1 MSPAKNIKE
10 DKLKKEFNIFK
21 KIIKL
26 DTENIAKYFNAL
38 PKPPQSFL
46 GDDIINNYFIKKFLK
61 NQLEELFNMII
72 AMIDANKERLSKII
86 VKKNKYAFSDANY
99 ILNKEKL
106 SSNPENDFNS
116 IFESKNIK
124 KLVDMVKEFQI
135 NNGII
140 NIYELKSKPFFYKL
154 FMNNYYNND
163 KEFSDKVFYSNLFKQ
178 YNKIRDNL
186 MIDID
191 KNFGILSFKE
201 FIEKPLI
208 LKPIEHKE
216 NVNSLNNFIN
226 SYKYEKVGIKN
237 NNKNDA
243 EKCEVVENFIVKL
256 IDDIINKNNSKRN
269 TTTKYLKSNPDSW
282 IDDYKRFI
290 KDQKKNNGL
299 SKIDI
304 DKCLT
309 KFSWKIPA
317 INDED
322 DEDEFLNMSFYQT
335 PLNINSSINKH
346 KERVMKIFNL
356 MYENLYPIVT
366 EQKGINLY
374 TYLLRAVKLDYYSI
388 LFFYNYIGLKRYQIA
403 LQVRDKTN
411 NYIYNN
417 IMLYQQYKQSFLVWR
432 KDYVNNLP
440 PNNNDK
446 TKNSFGY
453 YDEMFD
459 KFLEHYFDGFDKIK
473 ENLIANYNTISK
485 YSNQFKKIKDKK
497 SALANLPL

>member
-1 MSPAKNIKE
+1 MSPTKNIL
-10 DKLKKEFNIFK
+10 DKRLEKEFHIFK
-21 KIIKL
+21 NILIL
-26 DTENIAKYFNAL
+26 DSENIAKYFNAL
-38 PKPPQSFL
+38 PKPPQTFL
-46 GDDIINNYFIKKFLK
+46 GDAVINNYFIKKFLK

-86 VKKNKYAFSDANY
+86 VKKNKYVFSDANY

-124 KLVDMVKEFQI
+124 KLVGMVKEFKT

-216 NVNSLNNFIN
+216 NINSVNNFIN

-237 NNKNDA
+237 N
-243 EKCEVVENFIVKL
+243 E
-256 IDDIINKNNSKRN
+256 KNN
-269 TTTKYLKSNPDSW
+269 DS
-282 IDDYKRFI
+282 
-290 KDQKKNNGL
+290 KKNNIE
-299 SKIDI
+299 KKFID
-304 DKCLT
+304 
-309 KFSWKIPA
+309 
-317 INDED
+317 EG
-322 DEDEFLNMSFYQT
+322 DEDEFLNITFYQT

-356 MYENLYPIVT
+356 MYENLYPIAT
-366 EQKGINLY
+366 EQKGIDLY

-388 LFFYNYIGLKRYQIA
+388 LFFYNYIGLKRYQMA

-417 IMLYQQYKQSFLVWR
+417 IMLYQQYKQRFLVWR
-432 KDYVNNLP
+432 KNYVNNLP
-440 PNNNDK
+440 SNNNNK
-446 TKNSFGY
+446 KKNSFGY
-453 YDEMFD
+453 YDEIFD
-459 KFLEHYFDGFDKIK
+459 KFLESHFAGFEGIK

-485 YSNQFKKIKDKK
+485 YSNEFKKINDKK
-497 SALANLPL
+497 RAVAKL

>member
-1 MSPAKNIKE
+1 MSSTKNTPDE
-10 DKLKKEFNIFK
+10 RLKKEFHIFK
-21 KIIKL
+21 NIIEL
-26 DTENIAKYFNAL
+26 DSKNIAKYFNAL
-38 PKPPQSFL
+38 PKPPQTFL
-46 GDDIINNYFIKKFLK
+46 GDTVINNYFIKKFLK

-72 AMIDANKERLSKII
+72 SMIDANKERLSKII
-86 VKKNKYAFSDANY
+86 VKKNKYAFMDSNY
-99 ILNKEKL
+99 IFNKEKL
-106 SSNPENDFNS
+106 SNNPENDFNS

-124 KLVDMVKEFQI
+124 KLVDMVKDFQI
-135 NNGII
+135 NNGIL
-140 NIYELKSKPFFYKL
+140 NIYNLKKKPFFYHL

-216 NVNSLNNFIN
+216 NVNSVNNFIN

-237 NNKNDA
+237 NENKNN
-243 EKCEVVENFIVKL
+243 ENN
-256 IDDIINKNNSKRN
+256 NKNNSN
-269 TTTKYLKSNPDSW
+269 TS
-282 IDDYKRFI
+282 
-290 KDQKKNNGL
+290 GL
-299 SKIDI
+299 
-304 DKCLT
+304 
-309 KFSWKIPA
+309 KIPA

-322 DEDEFLNMSFYQT
+322 EVDENEFLNITFYQT
-335 PLNINSSINKH
+335 PLNINSSINTH

-356 MYENLYPIVT
+356 MYENLYPIAT

-374 TYLLRAVKLDYYSI
+374 TYLIRAVKLDYYSI
-388 LFFYNYIGLKRYQIA
+388 LFFYNYIGLKRYQMA

-411 NYIYNN
+411 NYIYNS
-417 IMLYQQYKQSFLVWR
+417 IMLYQQYKQSFLIWR

-440 PNNNDK
+440 SNNNNK
-446 TKNSFGY
+446 KKNSFGY

-485 YSNQFKKIKDKK
+485 YSNKFKKIKDRK
-497 SALANLPL
+497 SAIANLPL

>member
-1 MSPAKNIKE
+1 MSSTKNIE
-10 DKLKKEFNIFK
+10 DRLKKEFHIFK
-21 KIIKL
+21 NILKI
-26 DTENIAKYFNAL
+26 DSENIAKYFNAL
-38 PKPPQSFL
+38 PKPPQTFL
-46 GDDIINNYFIKKFLK
+46 GDAVINNYFIKKFLK

-124 KLVDMVKEFQI
+124 KLVDMVKEFQT

-216 NVNSLNNFIN
+216 NVNSVNNFIN

-237 NNKNDA
+237 NNNKDI
-243 EKCEVVENFIVKL
+243 EKCEVVEKFMAGL
-256 IDDIINKNNSKRN
+256 
-269 TTTKYLKSNPDSW
+269 TKAIRSDPDSW
-282 IDDYKRFI
+282 INDYKRLV
-290 KDQKKNNGL
+290 KEQKKYNGL
-299 SKIDI
+299 SKLEI
-304 DKCLT
+304 DKCLST
-309 KFSWKIPA
+309 IGWKIPV

-356 MYENLYPIVT
+356 MYENLYPIAT
-366 EQKGINLY
+366 EQKGIDLY
-374 TYLLRAVKLDYYSI
+374 TYLLRAVKLDYYSV
-388 LFFYNYIGLKRYQIA
+388 LFFYNYIGLKRYQMA

-440 PNNNDK
+440 PNNNNK
-446 TKNSFGY
+446 KKNSFGY

-459 KFLEHYFDGFDKIK
+459 KFLENYFYGFDKIK

>member
-1 MSPAKNIKE
+1 MSSTKNTPDE
-10 DKLKKEFNIFK
+10 RLKKEFHIFK
-21 KIIKL
+21 DIIEL
-26 DTENIAKYFNAL
+26 DSKNIAKYFNAL
-38 PKPPQSFL
+38 PKPPQTFL
-46 GDDIINNYFIKKFLK
+46 GDNIINNYFIKKFLK

-72 AMIDANKERLSKII
+72 SMIDANKERLSKII
-86 VKKNKYAFSDANY
+86 VKKNKYAFMDSNY
-99 ILNKEKL
+99 IFNKEKL

-124 KLVDMVKEFQI
+124 KLVGTVKEFQI
-135 NNGII
+135 NNGIL
-140 NIYELKSKPFFYKL
+140 NIYNLKKKPFFYHL

-191 KNFGILSFKE
+191 KNFGILSFKK

-216 NVNSLNNFIN
+216 NVNSVNNFIN

-237 NNKNDA
+237 NEKNNS
-243 EKCEVVENFIVKL
+243 EKCDVVKEFIKKL
-256 IDDIINKNNSKRN
+256 IDSIIKVNNSLRS
-269 TTTKYLKSNPDSW
+269 TTIEYLKSNPDSW
-282 IDDYKRFI
+282 INDYKRFV
-290 KDQKKNNGL
+290 KEQKKYNGL
-299 SKIDI
+299 TKEDI

-309 KFSWKIPA
+309 TLGWKIPV
-317 INDED
+317 INNEEDEN
-322 DEDEFLNMSFYQT
+322 EFLNITFYQT

-356 MYENLYPIVT
+356 MYENLYPIAT
-366 EQKGINLY
+366 EQKGIDLY

-388 LFFYNYIGLKRYQIA
+388 LFFYNYIGLKRYQMA

-411 NYIYNN
+411 NYIYNS
-417 IMLYQQYKQSFLVWR
+417 IMLYQQYKQSFLIWR

-446 TKNSFGY
+446 KKNSFGY

-459 KFLEHYFDGFDKIK
+459 KFLEHYFDGFEGIK
-473 ENLIANYNTISK
+473 ENLIANYNTISN

-497 SALANLPL
+497 SAIANLPL

>member
-1 MSPAKNIKE
+1 MSSTKNIE
-10 DKLKKEFNIFK
+10 DRLKKEFHIFK
-21 KIIKL
+21 GILKL
-26 DTENIAKYFNAL
+26 DSENIAKYFNAL
-38 PKPPQSFL
+38 PKPPETFL
-46 GDDIINNYFIKKFLK
+46 GDAVINNYFIKKFLK

-86 VKKNKYAFSDANY
+86 VKKNKYVFSDANY

-124 KLVDMVKEFQI
+124 KLVGTVKEFQI

-216 NVNSLNNFIN
+216 NINSVNNFIN

-237 NNKNDA
+237 N
-243 EKCEVVENFIVKL
+243 E
-256 IDDIINKNNSKRN
+256 KNN
-269 TTTKYLKSNPDSW
+269 DS
-282 IDDYKRFI
+282 
-290 KDQKKNNGL
+290 KKNNIE
-299 SKIDI
+299 KKFID
-304 DKCLT
+304 
-309 KFSWKIPA
+309 
-317 INDED
+317 EG
-322 DEDEFLNMSFYQT
+322 DEDEFLNITFYQT

-346 KERVMKIFNL
+346 KERIMKIYNL
-356 MYENLYPIVT
+356 MYENLYPIAT
-366 EQKGINLY
+366 EQKGIDLY

-388 LFFYNYIGLKRYQIA
+388 LFFYNYIGLKRYQMA

-432 KDYVNNLP
+432 KNYVNSLP
-440 PNNNDK
+440 PNNNNK
-446 TKNSFGY
+446 KKNSFGY

-459 KFLEHYFDGFDKIK
+459 KFLEHYFDGFEGIK

-485 YSNQFKKIKDKK
+485 YSNEFKKINDKK
-497 SALANLPL
+497 SAVAKL

>member
-1 MSPAKNIKE
+1 MSSTKNTPDE
-10 DKLKKEFNIFK
+10 RLKKEFHIFK
-21 KIIKL
+21 NIIEL
-26 DTENIAKYFNAL
+26 DSKNIAKYFNAL
-38 PKPPQSFL
+38 PKPPQTFL
-46 GDDIINNYFIKKFLK
+46 GDTVINNYFIKKFLK

-72 AMIDANKERLSKII
+72 SMIDANKERLSKII
-86 VKKNKYAFSDANY
+86 VKKNKYAFMDSNY
-99 ILNKEKL
+99 IFNKEKL
-106 SSNPENDFNS
+106 SNNPENDFNS

-124 KLVDMVKEFQI
+124 KLVDMVKDFQT
-135 NNGII
+135 NNGIL
-140 NIYELKSKPFFYKL
+140 NIYNLKKKPFFYHL

-216 NVNSLNNFIN
+216 NVNSVNNFIN

-237 NNKNDA
+237 N
-243 EKCEVVENFIVKL
+243 ENN
-256 IDDIINKNNSKRN
+256 NKNNSN
-269 TTTKYLKSNPDSW
+269 TS
-282 IDDYKRFI
+282 
-290 KDQKKNNGL
+290 GL
-299 SKIDI
+299 
-304 DKCLT
+304 
-309 KFSWKIPA
+309 KIPA

-322 DEDEFLNMSFYQT
+322 EVDENEFLNITFYQT

-356 MYENLYPIVT
+356 MYENLYPIAK
-366 EQKGINLY
+366 EQKGIDLY

-388 LFFYNYIGLKRYQIA
+388 LFFYNYIGLKRYQMA

-411 NYIYNN
+411 NYIYNS
-417 IMLYQQYKQSFLVWR
+417 IMLYQQYKQSFLIWR

-440 PNNNDK
+440 SNNNNK
-446 TKNSFGY
+446 KKNSFGY

-459 KFLEHYFDGFDKIK
+459 KFLEHYFDGFEGIK

-485 YSNQFKKIKDKK
+485 YSNKFKKIKDRK
-497 SALANLPL
+497 SAIANLPL

>member
-1 MSPAKNIKE
+1 MSSTKNIE
-10 DKLKKEFNIFK
+10 DRLKKEFHIFK
-21 KIIKL
+21 NILKL
-26 DTENIAKYFNAL
+26 DSENIAKYFNAL
-38 PKPPQSFL
+38 PKPPQTFL
-46 GDDIINNYFIKKFLK
+46 GDAVINNYFIKKFLK

-216 NVNSLNNFIN
+216 NVNSVNNFIN

-237 NNKNDA
+237 NNNKDT
-243 EKCEVVENFIVKL
+243 EKCNSLSDISDKILTKILTKNFGSKNKKD
-256 IDDIINKNNSKRN
+256 IDKA
-269 TTTKYLKSNPDSW
+269 KSNPDFW
-282 IDDYKRFI
+282 IDDYKKLI
-290 KDQKKNNGL
+290 KDQKDNGL
-299 SKIDI
+299 SKLDI
-304 DKCLT
+304 DKCLSR
-309 KFSWKIPA
+309 FGWKIPA

-322 DEDEFLNMSFYQT
+322 DEDEFLNITFYQT

-356 MYENLYPIVT
+356 MYENLYPIAT
-366 EQKGINLY
+366 EQKGIDLY

-388 LFFYNYIGLKRYQIA
+388 LFFYNYIGLKRYQMA

-440 PNNNDK
+440 PNNNNK
-446 TKNSFGY
+446 KKNSFGY

-459 KFLEHYFDGFDKIK
+459 KFLENYFYGFDKIK